1 MEHKTLSLIVFG
13 MFAIITACAPG
24 QIETLIEE
32 GSTSAAEVLPA
43 EQFEL
48 LQEGI
53 GPLEITPPAEGE
65 SHDLH
70 SANDLVEGN
79 ISSRG
84 EQTFA
89 ESSSGEPG
97 TINSQD
103 PGGLAVRQEIN
114 PELIWLTHQEADYH
128 YSLVY
133 PDVYTILPQDDSQAA
148 DHPKL
153 LHQLRILDRQLA
165 SGDTAEFEIPAFT
178 IEVFELEDLSL
189 EDFLNQFFE
198 DGNRDPIKFKG
209 MKGVRVYYDQ
219 LIAPN
224 EFYYFAER
232 GYVYKLTPLGLY
244 GQEMLESFQIK

>member
-1 MEHKTLSLIVFG
+1 MEHKALSLIVFG
-13 MFAIITACAPG
+13 MLAIATACAPG
-24 QIETLIEE
+24 QIETLIED
-32 GSTSAAEVLPA
+32 GSTTIAEALPT

-53 GPLEITPPAEGE
+53 GPLEITPPATGE
-65 SHDLH
+65 SQDLAP
-70 SANDLVEGN
+70 SEEVVDGN

-84 EQTFA
+84 DQPIA
-89 ESSSGEPG
+89 GLSSGEPG
-97 TINSQD
+97 TVNSQ
-103 PGGLAVRQEIN
+103 GRGELAVEQEAIQ
-114 PELIWLTHQEADYH
+114 ELVWLTHQDADYH

-148 DHPKL
+148 DYPKL

-189 EDFLNQFFE
+189 EDFLNRFFV
-198 DGNRDPIKFKG
+198 DGNREPINFKG

-219 LIAPN
+219 LLAPN
-224 EFYYFAER
+224 EFFYFSEH

-244 GQEMLESFQIK
+244 GQEMLESFRIR